1 MSNLISLT
9 IDGRAVEVP
18 AGSTVLA
25 AAQKLGI
32 AIPTLCFLAGVKE
45 NQPSC
50 MACVVRINGEA
61 RLVPSCATKVTPG
74 MTVASETAEVKAARK
89 AAMELLF
96 SDHLG
101 DCISVCQRVCPAR
114 MQIPAVIRLVAAGQ
128 MPAAIA
134 LVKENVVFP
143 GVLGRICRA
152 PCQQG
157 CRRSKYDGAVAIQLI
172 EREVAHQ
179 DSAATERFVPVCKA
193 PTGKRVAIV
202 GAGATGLSAAFF
214 LLRSGHACV
223 VFDDQ
228 AEPGGHMRRGFSEAD
243 LPREVLDGEIA
254 IIHQMG
260 LEYRPGIRLGREVSL
275 GELRRDFD
283 AVVLAVG
290 SLRQTDPAALGV
302 EATERTIRI
311 DAASFQTSVPGVF
324 AGGTAVRTG
333 YDPARSVGDGRFLAE
348 CVDQYLQGKP
358 AQIVRQPFTSTI
370 PKLTVAEYQELAKGS
385 NATLSVRELIREA
398 EQAAGRCC
406 HCDCRSANHCKL
418 QHFGELYG
426 ANPRAFA
433 GEHRRRFEFVR
444 QPGGVLFEP
453 GKCITCGICVELVS
467 QAPEA
472 LGLSF
477 VGRGFEVRIAAPL
490 NRPLAEGLQQ
500 VAERCVQHCPTG
512 ALTFEEEGRN
522 AVKPH
527 SLMSGSVLIYG
538 APVSRPGSMA
548 RNWKRAGSETGA
560 PIPNKDV
567 T

>member
-1 MSNLISLT
+1 MTKLISLI

-18 AGSTVLA
+18 EGSTVLA

-32 AIPTLCFLAGVKE
+32 GIPTLCYLAGVKE
-45 NQPSC
+45 NKPSC
-50 MACVVRINGEA
+50 MACVVRINGDA
-61 RLVPSCATKVTPG
+61 RLVPSCSTKVIQG
-74 MTVASETAEVKAARK
+74 MTVASEAVDVKAARK

-128 MPAAIA
+128 MREAIA
-134 LVKENVVFP
+134 LVKDNVVFP

-172 EREVAHQ
+172 EREVAQQ
-179 DSAATERFVPVCKA
+179 DAAATERFVPACNA
-193 PTGKRVAIV
+193 PTGKRIAIV

-214 LLRSGHACV
+214 LLKSGHACV
-223 VFDDQ
+223 VFDEH
-228 AEPGGHMRRGFSEAD
+228 AEPGGQMRHGFSEAD

-254 IIHQMG
+254 VIRRMG
-260 LEYRPGIRLGREVSL
+260 LEFRPGTRLGRDVIL
-275 GELRRDFD
+275 GELRREFA

-290 SLRQTDPAALGV
+290 SMQKTDPAALGV
-302 EATERTIRI
+302 EATERSIRI
-311 DAASFQTSVPGVF
+311 NAANFETSVPGVF
-324 AGGTAVRTG
+324 AGGSAVRTG
-333 YDPARSVGDGRFLAE
+333 YDPSRSVGDGRMLAE
-348 CVDQYLQGKP
+348 CVDRHLAGKP
-358 AQIVRQPFTSTI
+358 APMVRQPFTSTI
-370 PKLTVAEYQELAKGS
+370 PKLTAAEYQELANGS
-385 NATLSVRELIREA
+385 TATLSVRELITEA

-418 QHFGELYG
+418 QHFGQLYG
-426 ANPRAFA
+426 ADPKAFA

-453 GKCITCGICVELVS
+453 GKCISCGICVELAN

-472 LGLSF
+472 LGLTF
-477 VGRGFEVRIAAPL
+477 VGRGFELRIAAPL
-490 NRPLAEGLQQ
+490 NRQLAEGLQQ
-500 VAERCVQHCPTG
+500 VAGQCVIHCPTG

-522 AVKPH
+522 AIKQK
-527 SLMSGSVLIYG
+527 
-538 APVSRPGSMA
+538 A
-548 RNWKRAGSETGA
+548 
-560 PIPNKDV
+560 
-567 T
+567 

>member
-1 MSNLISLT
+1 MSKLISLT

-25 AAQKLGI
+25 AAQMLGM

-45 NQPSC
+45 NRPSC
-50 MACVVRINGEA
+50 MACVVRINGDV

-74 MTVASETAEVKAARK
+74 MTVASETPDVKAARK

-101 DCISVCQRVCPAR
+101 DCVSVCQRVCPAR
-114 MQIPAVIRLVAAGQ
+114 MQIPAVIRLVAAGR
-128 MPAAIA
+128 MPEAIA

-172 EREVAHQ
+172 EREVAQQ
-179 DSAATERFVPVCKA
+179 DSAAEARFVPLCKA
-193 PTGKRVAIV
+193 PTGRRIAIV
-202 GAGATGLSAAFF
+202 GAGATGLAAAFF
-214 LLRSGHACV
+214 LLKSGHACV
-223 VFDDQ
+223 VFDDH
-228 AEPGGHMRRGFSEAD
+228 AEPGGQMRHGFSEAD

-254 IIHQMG
+254 IIHRMG
-260 LEYRPGIRLGREVSL
+260 LQFRPGTRLGREVSL

-283 AVVLAVG
+283 VVVLAVG
-290 SLRQTDPAALGV
+290 SMRKTDPAALGV

-311 DAASFQTSVPGVF
+311 DAANFQTSVPGVF

-333 YDPARSVGDGRFLAE
+333 YDPSRSVGDGRILAE
-348 CVDQYLQGKP
+348 CVDRHLEGKLP
-358 AQIVRQPFTSTI
+358 QLVRQPFTSTI
-370 PKLTVAEYQELAKGS
+370 PKLTVAEYQELSKGS
-385 NATLSVRELIREA
+385 NATLSVRELITEA

-426 ANPRAFA
+426 ADPRAFA
-433 GEHRRRFEFVR
+433 GEHRRRFEFIR

-453 GKCITCGICVELVS
+453 GKCITCGICVELAT
-467 QAPEA
+467 QAQAA
-472 LGLSF
+472 LGLTY
-477 VGRGFEVRIAAPL
+477 VGRGFDVRIAVPL
-490 NRPLAEGLQQ
+490 DRPLAEGLQP
-500 VAERCVQHCPTG
+500 VAEQCVKHCPTG
-512 ALTFEEEGRN
+512 ALTFEEDGRN
-522 AVKPH
+522 TVKH
-527 SLMSGSVLIYG
+527 QNMMSALLDGCPDVEISKDDENNENKSV
-538 APVSRPGSMA
+538 
-548 RNWKRAGSETGA
+548 
-560 PIPNKDV
+560 
-567 T
+567 